1 MLIPHRAHLLL
12 FVLAFACAQGW
23 NRWSIGAMRQSADAA
38 AYVRPGGS
46 VITPDDASYLQE
58 VERLLGNRPD
68 LEQGHTVRRPVLR
81 PPGYGLWYLLARL
94 ALPPDAAIAAVVL
107 LQCLLFGLS
116 VALLHA
122 ALIAQGIN
130 AVVRWPL
137 LLALAVWPIFHGFL
151 FYTIS
156 EGVTPA
162 FTLLLLSAALLAH
175 AGRQGWLWMGCALWA
190 LLLFTRPVLAWS
202 GLALLPVLWS
212 RWRSPGRMAL
222 VLLLCAAPTLA
233 WWGGNVLRAGR
244 WVSLHPVHQPDEL
257 GINRLTHA
265 AFWELAKSW
274 GARGADFHFVM
285 ETAFRA
291 ALSGDSASAHA
302 ERFIALAPADM
313 LSEQERA
320 AIAGAFGDWERFTRE
335 RLAPAIARGE
345 RTLACAPEERQLIAR
360 LDSITGAWR
369 SAHAFHHH
377 VAVPLRVLK
386 DLVAHSNLSLWL
398 FQHHLRGRPWM
409 EALRWASAMLHAG
422 LLLSVLL
429 AALLRVPAPVR
440 GMAIGAVAYLLF
452 LAYVQRGVEE
462 RYTLPVLFV
471 GVACAAFVVS
481 RKDAGAR
488 RAQ

>member
-1 MLIPHRAHLLL
+1 MLIRRRAQLLL

-23 NRWSIGAMRQSADAA
+23 NRWNISAMRQTADAA
-38 AYVRPGGS
+38 AHVRPGGA

-68 LEQGHTVRRPVLR
+68 LEQGHTAHRPVLR
-81 PPGYGLWYLLARL
+81 PPGYGLWYMAARL
-94 ALPPDAAIAAVVL
+94 VLPPDAAITAVVL
-107 LQCLLFGLS
+107 LQCLLFALS

-122 ALIAQGIN
+122 ALIAQGIP

-137 LLALAVWPIFHGFL
+137 LLTLAVWPIFHGFL

-162 FTLLLLSAALLAH
+162 LTLLVLSAALLAH
-175 AGRQGWLWMGCALWA
+175 AGQRGWLWAGCALWS
-190 LLLFTRPVLAWS
+190 LLLLTRPVLAWA
-202 GLALLPVLWS
+202 GLALLPLLWS
-212 RWRSPGRMAL
+212 RWRSPVRVAL
-222 VLLLCAAPTLA
+222 VLVLCAAPTLA
-233 WWGGNVLRAGR
+233 WWGANVLRAGR

-257 GINRLTHA
+257 GINRLPHA

-274 GARGADFHFVM
+274 GARGGDFHFVM

-291 ALSGDSASAHA
+291 ALSGDSTSAQA
-302 ERFIALAPADM
+302 ERFLALAPGGM
-313 LSEQERA
+313 LSEPERA

-335 RLAPAIARGE
+335 QLAPSIARGE
-345 RTLACAPEERQLIAR
+345 RTLACAPEERLLIAR
-360 LDSITGAWR
+360 LDTITGAWR

-386 DLVAHSNLSLWL
+386 DLVAHSNLNLWL
-398 FQHHLRGRPWM
+398 FQHHLRGLPWM
-409 EALRWASAMLHAG
+409 EALRWASALLHVS
-422 LLLSVLL
+422 LMLSVLL
-429 AALLRVPAPVR
+429 AALLRVQAPVR

-462 RYTLPVLFV
+462 RYTLPVLFI
-471 GVACAAFVVS
+471 GVACAAFVVR
-481 RKDAGAR
+481 RKAPK
-488 RAQ
+488 AQRTH